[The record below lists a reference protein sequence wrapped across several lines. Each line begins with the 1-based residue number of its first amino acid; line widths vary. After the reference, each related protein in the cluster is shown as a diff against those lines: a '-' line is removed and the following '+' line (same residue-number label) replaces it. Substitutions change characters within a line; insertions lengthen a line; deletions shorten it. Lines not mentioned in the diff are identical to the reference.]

1 MRYQNTKTG
10 AVVDSPFKLS
20 GENWELF
27 EESKEV
33 ETVEDL
39 EEETEAVETVEV
51 FEDETVEGQPQQ
63 KEEVSE
69 QPEDLESYE
78 GINVKQI
85 KQELDA
91 FGIEYNP
98 RAKKKELYDLMMQGK

>member
-39 EEETEAVETVEV
+39 EEETEAVEKVEV
-51 FEDETVEGQPQQ
+51 PDETVEEQPEE
-63 KEEVSE
+63 KEVVPE
-69 QPEDLESYE
+69 QPEDLESYD
-78 GINVKQI
+78 GITVKQI

-91 FGIEYNP
+91 FGIEYDP
-98 RAKKKELYDLMMQGK
+98 RAKKKELYDLMLQGK